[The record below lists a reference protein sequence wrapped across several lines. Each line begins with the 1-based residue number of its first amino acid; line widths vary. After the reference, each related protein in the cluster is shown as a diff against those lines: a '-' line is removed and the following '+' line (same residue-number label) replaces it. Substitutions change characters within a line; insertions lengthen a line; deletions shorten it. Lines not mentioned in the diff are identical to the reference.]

1 MRVLSCI
8 SSVVKV
14 HSYWFVVSDRSLAQ
28 SCCLSVRS
36 QAALGVSQSFITT
49 STESSPAKLET
60 EMQLL
65 LCESHAVWTAGL
77 SGAAAHA
84 VTNGKRAQE
93 DMRHP
98 PTSNGTTTD
107 PTKQKAPQ
115 QPGPPPEEPKPQK
128 QQKPTTTPTTPPSP
142 TPEVVPPQA
151 HANGGPPS
159 AAAPAADAAAADP
172 AVWTEEQQA
181 CLVRALKEISK
192 EVPDRSATSR
202 LVTTAVLA
210 PQCLCTL
217 CSKQHSFSVAK
228 ASGVLGTA
236 VNVLSSNWS
245 CMDAFA
251 QCSCCL
257 RCAELLVPYMT
268 CLVFVVC
275 RH

>member
-1 MRVLSCI
+1 M

-14 HSYWFVVSDRSLAQ
+14 HSYWFIVSDRSLAQ

-84 VTNGKRAQE
+84 VTNGKPAQE

-128 QQKPTTTPTTPPSP
+128 QQKPTTAPHSP

-151 HANGGPPS
+151 HANGGPPAA
-159 AAAPAADAAAADP
+159 AAAPAADTAAADP

-192 EVPDRSATSR
+192 EVPDRSATSI
-202 LVTTAVLA
+202 LVTIAVA
-210 PQCLCTL
+210 PTKRLCIL
-217 CSKQHSFSVAK
+217 
-228 ASGVLGTA
+228 
-236 VNVLSSNWS
+236 
-245 CMDAFA
+245 
-251 QCSCCL
+251 
-257 RCAELLVPYMT
+257 
-268 CLVFVVC
+268 
-275 RH
+275 